1 MSLMLLLIHLINMY
15 ANFRF
20 MKFICLIWTA
30 FVILCSCA
38 DSQKK
43 RYTDLLQEWMNRE
56 IQIPA
61 NSVFTVL
68 ARDTV
73 DYPIQG
79 DYKVLTYVDSVGCL
93 SCKLQL
99 DRWKELMEDDGLSGV
114 NFLFFFSPEK
124 MRDIVGTLRS
134 NGFTHP
140 VCIDRYNHLNRLN
153 HFPADPTFQTFLLD
167 KNNRVL
173 AVGNPVHNPKVKELY
188 LKIIRGESGSQEKKT
203 PRSYAIAEVD
213 RKEADMGR
221 FYWREERT
229 AEFVLKNT
237 GRIPLVIQAVNTS
250 CGCTRVEY
258 DEKPARSGESIVLR
272 VTYKAN
278 HPGHFRKLVTV
289 FCNTEKGMLRLM
301 VTGEAEERKK

>member
-1 MSLMLLLIHLINMY
+1 M
-15 ANFRF
+15 
-20 MKFICLIWTA
+20 
-30 FVILCSCA
+30 
-38 DSQKK
+38 
-43 RYTDLLQEWMNRE
+43 
-56 IQIPA
+56 
-61 NSVFTVL
+61 VF
-68 ARDTV
+68 
-73 DYPIQG
+73 
-79 DYKVLTYVDSVGCL
+79 L
-93 SCKLQL
+93 S
-99 DRWKELMEDDGLSGV
+99 
-114 NFLFFFSPEK
+114 FLWS
-124 MRDIVGTLRS
+124 
-134 NGFTHP
+134 
-140 VCIDRYNHLNRLN
+140 LN

-188 LKIIRGESGSQEKKT
+188 LKIIRGETGSQEKKT

-301 VTGEAEERKK
+301 VTGEAEERKNNIR

>member
-1 MSLMLLLIHLINMY
+1 MRKFLFVFFCLSLLFSCKQTNRKNFINAVVEWKGKEIIYSNDMIFTLWGQDTLDY
-15 ANFRF
+15 S
-20 MKFICLIWTA
+20 IPH
-30 FVILCSCA
+30 A
-38 DSQKK
+38 DYRIVS
-43 RYTDLLQEWMNRE
+43 
-56 IQIPA
+56 
-61 NSVFTVL
+61 
-68 ARDTV
+68 
-73 DYPIQG
+73 
-79 DYKVLTYVDSVGCL
+79 YVDSVGCT

-99 DRWKELMEDDGLSGV
+99 LRWKSLMAEISSVSQDSV
-114 NFLFFFSPEK
+114 PVIFFFHPKNVEEIIYRLK
-124 MRDIVGTLRS
+124 FDKY
-134 NGFTHP
+134 NYP
-140 VCIDRYNHLNRLN
+140 VCIDFDDKFNKLN

-188 LKIIRGESGSQEKKT
+188 LKIIRGETGSQEKET

-221 FYWREERT
+221 FNWREERT

-301 VTGEAEERKK
+301 VTGEAEDK

>member
-1 MSLMLLLIHLINMY
+1 MRKFLFVFFCLSLLFSCKQTNRKNFINAVVEWKGKEIIYSNDMIFTLWGQDTLDY
-15 ANFRF
+15 S
-20 MKFICLIWTA
+20 IPH
-30 FVILCSCA
+30 A
-38 DSQKK
+38 DYRIVS
-43 RYTDLLQEWMNRE
+43 
-56 IQIPA
+56 
-61 NSVFTVL
+61 
-68 ARDTV
+68 
-73 DYPIQG
+73 
-79 DYKVLTYVDSVGCL
+79 YVDSVGCT

-99 DRWKELMEDDGLSGV
+99 LRWKSLMAEISSVSQDSV
-114 NFLFFFSPEK
+114 PVIFFFHPKNVEEIIYRLK
-124 MRDIVGTLRS
+124 FDKY
-134 NGFTHP
+134 NYP
-140 VCIDRYNHLNRLN
+140 VCIDFDDKFNKLN

-258 DEKPARSGESIVLR
+258 DEKPARACGV
-272 VTYKAN
+272 
-278 HPGHFRKLVTV
+278 
-289 FCNTEKGMLRLM
+289 
-301 VTGEAEERKK
+301 

>member
-1 MSLMLLLIHLINMY
+1 MRKFLFVFFCLSLLFSCKQTNRKNFINAVVEWKGKEIIYSNDMIFTLWGQDTLDY
-15 ANFRF
+15 S
-20 MKFICLIWTA
+20 IPH
-30 FVILCSCA
+30 A
-38 DSQKK
+38 DYRIVS
-43 RYTDLLQEWMNRE
+43 
-56 IQIPA
+56 
-61 NSVFTVL
+61 
-68 ARDTV
+68 
-73 DYPIQG
+73 
-79 DYKVLTYVDSVGCL
+79 YVDSVGCT

-99 DRWKELMEDDGLSGV
+99 LRWKSLMAEISSVSQDSV
-114 NFLFFFSPEK
+114 PVIFFFHPKNVEEIIYRLK
-124 MRDIVGTLRS
+124 FDKY
-134 NGFTHP
+134 NYP
-140 VCIDRYNHLNRLN
+140 VCIDFDDKFNKLN

>member
-1 MSLMLLLIHLINMY
+1 MNLFYGLILLFFLL
-15 ANFRF
+15 
-20 MKFICLIWTA
+20 
-30 FVILCSCA
+30 SC
-38 DSQKK
+38 QGK
-43 RYTDLLQEWMNRE
+43 RNEAGTILQEWQGKE
-56 IQIPA
+56 IYFPD
-61 NSVFTVL
+61 NMTFTI
-68 ARDTV
+68 RGNDTV
-73 DYPIQG
+73 DFSCQG
-79 DYKVLTYVDSVGCL
+79 KYKILSYVDSTGCT
-93 SCKLQL
+93 SCKLGL
-99 DRWKELMEDDGLSGV
+99 DEWAKYISQIDSVVSDSV
-114 NFLFFFSPEK
+114 KFLFFFCPKDGMEIYQ
-124 MRDIVGTLRS
+124 MLRIKK
-134 NGFTHP
+134 FEYP
-140 VCIDRYNHLNRLN
+140 ICIDNDDKMNKLN
-153 HFPADPTFQTFLLD
+153 HFPSDERFQTFLLD

-188 LKIIRGESGSQEKKT
+188 LKIIRGETGSQEKET

-221 FYWREERT
+221 FNWREERT

>member
-1 MSLMLLLIHLINMY
+1 
-15 ANFRF
+15 
-20 MKFICLIWTA
+20 MKFICSIWIV
-30 FVILCSCA
+30 FVILCSCTN
-38 DSQKK
+38 SQKK
-43 RYTDLLQEWMNRE
+43 QYTDLLQEWMNRE
-56 IQIPA
+56 IQIPV

-73 DYPIQG
+73 DYPILG
-79 DYKVLTYVDSVGCL
+79 EYKVLTYVDSVGCL

-140 VCIDRYNHLNRLN
+140 VCIDRENHLNRLN

-173 AVGNPVHNPKVKELY
+173 AVGNPVHNPKIKELY
-188 LKIIRGESGSQEKKT
+188 LKIIRGETVSQEKET
-203 PRSYAIAEVD
+203 SRTQTTVEAD
-213 RKEADMGR
+213 RTEADMGR
-221 FYWREERT
+221 FDWREERT

-237 GRIPLVIQAVNTS
+237 GDNLLVIFDVNTS

-258 DEKPARSGESIVLR
+258 DA
-272 VTYKAN
+272 Y
-278 HPGHFRKLVTV
+278 FRKEVTV
-289 FCNTEKGMLRLM
+289 HCNAEQEQLKLT
-301 VTGEAEERKK
+301 VTGKAEEGVS